1 MVLELLMSAT
11 RSARRVGKQ
20 FRRSSIEAP
29 LWERALFYLVLGA
42 VLFVSVY
49 PFYVMATASLAG
61 ENFLNAIPPEFVPEL
76 TDLTLDNYRVL
87 FGEGSAPFVDYF
99 VNSLFIATVSAG
111 LGLFF
116 SIFGAYSFAR
126 LDYPGRSLFAR
137 GVLINYMFAGI
148 LLVIPIFQII
158 VWIDLVNTRTG
169 IILSHFI
176 FVIPLGL
183 YLLGNYF
190 RSIPEEIE
198 EAGMMDGYSRLEV
211 ILRITIPMSKPAI
224 VATYM
229 YAFLL
234 SWNEYLY
241 AKIFLRDQSL
251 YTLPIGIESILNAP
265 AVRNV
270 WGEALAA
277 SLITTIPV
285 LLLFLYLQRYLVEGL
300 SFGNMD

>member
-1 MVLELLMSAT
+1 MLLELITSVT
-11 RSARRVGKQ
+11 RSAGRFGRR
-20 FRRSSIEAP
+20 FRRQSIEAP
-29 LWERALFYLVLGA
+29 LWERALFYLILGS
-42 VLFVSVY
+42 VVFVSVY
-49 PFYVMATASLAG
+49 PFWEMTATSFVDESWLYSL
-61 ENFLNAIPPEFVPEL
+61 PPEVVPAPSE
-76 TDLTLDNYRVL
+76 LTLDNYRDL
-87 FGEGSAPFVDYF
+87 FGAESAPFVQYF
-99 VNSLFIATVSAG
+99 INSLVVATISAA
-111 LGLFF
+111 LGVLF

-126 LDYPGRSLFAR
+126 LEYPGRWLFSR
-137 GVLINYMFAGI
+137 GVLVNYMFAGI

-169 IILSHFI
+169 IILTHFI

-190 RSIPEEIE
+190 RSIPKEIE

-241 AKIFLRDQSL
+241 ASLFLRDQNL
-251 YTLPIGIESILNAP
+251 YTLPIGIEQLQFAYD
-265 AVRNV
+265 NV
-270 WGEALAA
+270 WGEVLGA

-285 LLLFLYLQRYLVEGL
+285 LILFLYLQRYLVEGL

>member
-1 MVLELLMSAT
+1 MLLELITSAT
-11 RSARRVGKQ
+11 RSVSRLGRR
-20 FRRSSIEAP
+20 FRRTSIEAP

-42 VLFVSVY
+42 VLFVSLY
-49 PFYVMATASLAG
+49 PFYSMTTSSFVDEVWLY
-61 ENFLNAIPPEFVPEL
+61 NLPPEFVPSLSE
-76 TDLTLDNYRVL
+76 LTLDNYRVL
-87 FGEGSAPFVDYF
+87 FGEGSAPFVQYF
-99 VNSLFIATVSAG
+99 VNSLVIATISAA
-111 LGLFF
+111 LGLLF

-126 LDYPGRSLFAR
+126 LEYPGRSLFAR
-137 GVLINYMFAGI
+137 GVLVNYMFAGI
-148 LLVIPIFQII
+148 LLVIPIYQII

-169 IILSHFI
+169 IILTHFI

-190 RSIPEEIE
+190 RSIPKEIE

-241 AKIFLRDQSL
+241 ARVFLDDQGL
-251 YTLPIGIESILNAP
+251 YTLPIGIESIINAP
-265 AVRNV
+265 AARNI
-270 WGEALAA
+270 WGEVLAA

-285 LLLFLYLQRYLVEGL
+285 LLIFLYLQRYLVEGL
-300 SFGNMD
+300 SFGSMD

>member
-1 MVLELLMSAT
+1 VLLEILTSAT
-11 RSARRVGKQ
+11 RSARRVGRQ

-29 LWERALFYLVLGA
+29 LWERVLFYLVLGS

-49 PFYVMATASLAG
+49 PFYVMTTASLVDEVWLSA
-61 ENFLNAIPPEFVPEL
+61 LPPEFVPVL
-76 TDLTLDNYRVL
+76 SDLTLENYRVL
-87 FGEGSAPFVDYF
+87 FGEESAPFVGYF
-99 VNSLFIATVSAG
+99 INSLVIATVSAA
-111 LGLFF
+111 LGLAF

-126 LDYPGRSLFAR
+126 LEYPGRSLFAR
-137 GVLINYMFAGI
+137 GVLVNYMFAGI
-148 LLVIPIFQII
+148 LLVIPIYQII

-169 IILSHFI
+169 IILTHFI

-190 RSIPEEIE
+190 RSIPKEIE

-211 ILRITIPMSKPAI
+211 ILKITIPMSKPAI

-241 AKIFLRDQSL
+241 ASVFLDDQSL
-251 YTLPIGIESILNAP
+251 YTLPIGIESIRNA
-265 AVRNV
+265 AAFRNV
-270 WGEALAA
+270 WGEVLAA
-277 SLITTIPV
+277 SLVTTIPV

-300 SFGNMD
+300 SFGSMD